1 MISGHTIIIH
11 ILQERKPKLKEKKK
25 SIMYNVTGKVA
36 EEGFT
41 AKSASTKAG
50 VLNHHPIQSQDLEGN
65 TVTDAQYVFK
75 GCMNKFVT

>member
-1 MISGHTIIIH
+1 
-11 ILQERKPKLKEKKK
+11 
-25 SIMYNVTGKVA
+25 MYNVTGKVA